1 MNRIGAARIRPYPA
15 FRLTPQYFDGFTRAF
30 STRHIPTFPKFIA
43 RKVTRQM
50 TDNSPHPLH
59 PWARHWFLPLV
70 GGVVMIS
77 AFAIF
82 LAYRYAKAISDSAT
96 FQRLQQVRGQCQN
109 ATYPLTDNVLAQIA
123 TFSGTEVALV
133 SPSGQITSST
143 LPVQTARV
151 SISPTRADRFQ
162 TCLIN
167 DTDFDYVLESTPVTK
182 ALGPRANADTSVAVL
197 IPTSRRLAILR
208 QTVTPLIG
216 LALASIAFVTAIATW
231 LIRKSARRLQQM
243 ETQINRI
250 ANGDYS
256 PPTFS
261 GPSDSFT
268 RLADSINSM
277 SVQLAQA
284 HDRIAK
290 SERSRLINLIAG
302 GMAHQLRNSLTG
314 ATLLLQ
320 SYQRQHPDA
329 DAEEVDMAID
339 QLGFAEDSVR
349 RLLASSSGSE
359 LADDSRLTAKAIHD
373 RLLGAMTAYARH
385 RQVALDVR
393 YEPIDA
399 QKTISPGNEIVGA
412 LVNLVMNAIEA
423 VGTAGNVSCT
433 LRPLP
438 TQDNNTIPWHWQ
450 IEDDGPGPP
459 VELGR
464 SITEAFV
471 TSKPEGI
478 GLGLAMA
485 KRVAETSGGS
495 LDWVRGDGKTTFHFR
510 VMDKPGHG

>member
-1 MNRIGAARIRPYPA
+1 
-15 FRLTPQYFDGFTRAF
+15 
-30 STRHIPTFPKFIA
+30 
-43 RKVTRQM
+43 M

-96 FQRLQQVRGQCQN
+96 LQRLQQVRRQCQN

-143 LPVQTARV
+143 LPVQNARV

-162 TCLIN
+162 TCEIN
-167 DTDFDYVLESTPVTK
+167 DTDFDYVLESNPATK

-231 LIRKSARRLQQM
+231 LIRNNARRLQQM

-320 SYQRQHPDA
+320 SYQRQHPDS

-385 RQVALDVR
+385 RQVTLDVR

-399 QKTISPGNEIVGA
+399 QKTISPGNEIAGA

-423 VGTAGNVSCT
+423 VGTGGNVSCT
-433 LRPLP
+433 LHSLP

-495 LDWVRGDGKTTFHFR
+495 LDWVRVNGKTAFHFR

>member
-1 MNRIGAARIRPYPA
+1 MN
-15 FRLTPQYFDGFTRAF
+15 D
-30 STRHIPTFPKFIA
+30 H
-43 RKVTRQM
+43 
-50 TDNSPHPLH
+50 SPHPLH

-77 AFAIF
+77 AFTI
-82 LAYRYAKAISDSAT
+82 LLSYRYAKAISDSVT
-96 FQRLQQVRGQCQN
+96 LQRLQQVRRQCQN

-123 TFSGTEVALV
+123 TFAGTEVALV

-143 LPVQTARV
+143 LPLQNARV
-151 SISPTRADRFQ
+151 SISPTRADRFE
-162 TCLIN
+162 TCAIN
-167 DTDFDYVLESTPVTK
+167 DTDFDYVLENTPATK
-182 ALGPRANADTSVAVL
+182 AFGPRANPDTSVAVL

-208 QTVTPLIG
+208 QTVTPLIA
-216 LALASIAFVTAIATW
+216 LALASIAFVTAFASW
-231 LIRKSARRLQQM
+231 LIRNNARRLQQM

-268 RLADSINSM
+268 KLADSINSM

-290 SERSRLINLIAG
+290 SERSRLINLIAS

-320 SYQRQHPDA
+320 SYQRQHPDS

-373 RLLGAMTAYARH
+373 RLLGATTAYARH
-385 RQVALDVR
+385 RQVAFDVR
-393 YEPIDA
+393 YEPEDA
-399 QKTISPGNEIVGA
+399 QKTISPGNEVVGA

-423 VGTAGNVSCT
+423 VGTGGNVSCT
-433 LRPLP
+433 LHPLP
-438 TQDNNTIPWHWQ
+438 SCDNNTLLWHWQ

-495 LDWVRGDGKTTFHFR
+495 LDWERVEGKTTFHFR